1 MGRSLSW
8 HTPDPMRSWVWASR
22 WGLAPALMVA
32 AVGCATVRRYAYYPP
47 LTSEEADIQAALTI
61 AAGNEA
67 VDGNRV
73 DLLENGEQI
82 FPLMLAA
89 IRGARS
95 SIHLEPYI
103 FTDSEIG
110 REFMG
115 TLAERAR
122 AGVEVRLLLDSWGT
136 PGFGEANER
145 LLRAAG
151 AKVVYFRPTSLRN
164 LRKIHLRTH
173 RKILVVD
180 GKTGFTGGICI
191 DDEWTGDGTDPE
203 HWRDTMVRVEGP
215 VVRQMQAAFARAW
228 LQATREV
235 LTEQALFPELPVANG
250 KRCQLMEST
259 PGFDGNP
266 ARISFLVAVNAARES
281 IDITTA
287 YFAPDHVALGA
298 LERAARRGVRVR
310 LLLPGKHT
318 DAPPTR
324 HAGRSDY
331 GKLLRA
337 GIEIFEY
344 QPAKLHAKTVVVDGK
359 WASVGSTNLTPRSL
373 FFNLEANLNVFD
385 SGFAGKMRAMFERD
399 LARSQRITLEAW
411 KARPLGDKLAELFWG
426 LFRAQY

>member
-1 MGRSLSW
+1 MCNWSRTIRS
-8 HTPDPMRSWVWASR
+8 
-22 WGLAPALMVA
+22 GLATGLAGVAL
-32 AVGCATVRRYAYYPP
+32 GCATVRRYAYFPP
-47 LTSEEADIQAALTI
+47 LTSEGADIQAALTI

-73 DLLENGEQI
+73 DLLENGDQV
-82 FPLMLAA
+82 FPQMLAA
-89 IRGARS
+89 VRGARS

-103 FTDSEIG
+103 LTDSGIG
-110 REFMG
+110 REFVG

-136 PGFGEANER
+136 PGFGEVNER
-145 LLRAAG
+145 VLRAAG

-180 GKTGFTGGICI
+180 GKVGFTGGICI
-191 DDEWTGDGTDPE
+191 DDEWVGDGTDPG

-215 VVRQMQAAFARAW
+215 VVRQIQAAFARAW
-228 LQATREV
+228 LDATEEV
-235 LTEQALFPELPVANG
+235 LNEQALFPELPVANG

-259 PGFDGNP
+259 PGVDGNP
-266 ARISFLVAVNAARES
+266 AHISFLVAVNSARES

-287 YFAPDHVALGA
+287 YFAPDSVARGA

-337 GIEIFEY
+337 GIEVYEY
-344 QPAKLHAKTVVVDGK
+344 QPAKLHAKTVVVDGR

-385 SGFAGKMRAMFERD
+385 PGFACEMRAMFERD
-399 LARSQRITLEAW
+399 LARSRRITLGEW
-411 KARPLGDKLAELFWG
+411 KARPFGDKLAELFWG

>member
-1 MGRSLSW
+1 MCNRSR
-8 HTPDPMRSWVWASR
+8 TIRC
-22 WGLAPALMVA
+22 GLATVLAAV
-32 AVGCATVRRYAYYPP
+32 AVGCATVRRYAYFPP
-47 LTSEEADIQAALTI
+47 LTSEGADIQAALTI

-73 DLLENGEQI
+73 ELLENGDQV

-103 FTDSEIG
+103 LTDSGIG
-110 REFMG
+110 REFVG

-136 PGFGEANER
+136 PRFGEVNER
-145 LLRAAG
+145 LLRGAG
-151 AKVVYFRPTSLRN
+151 ARVVFFRPTSLRN

-180 GKTGFTGGICI
+180 GKVGFTGGICI
-191 DDEWTGDGTDPE
+191 DDEWMGDGTDRR

-228 LQATREV
+228 LEATEEV
-235 LTEQALFPELPVANG
+235 LTEQALFPELPAANG

-266 ARISFLVAVNAARES
+266 AHISFLVAVNSARES

-337 GIEIFEY
+337 GIDVFEY
-344 QPAKLHAKTVVVDGK
+344 QPAKLHAKSAVVDAR

-385 SGFAGKMRAMFERD
+385 PAFACEMRAMFERD
-399 LARSQRITLEAW
+399 LARSRRITLDEW
-411 KARPLGDKLAELFWG
+411 KARPFGDKLAELFWG